1 MIDCNDC
8 IHLNI
13 TEEQQ
18 YDSRKDHIC
27 LKYNKRVIHNSY
39 NHKSKTHNKKL
50 HPCRECCE
58 NNYENYKNIIELI
71 ENMYDFKLHEY
82 QKELIKKRYG
92 KFEIEPSLIMPRR
105 K

>member
-13 TEEQQ
+13 TKEQQ
-18 YDSRKDHIC
+18 CDNRKDHIC

-50 HPCRECCE
+50 HPCKECYE
-58 NNYENYKNIIELI
+58 DNYENYKNIIELI
-71 ENMYDFKLHEY
+71 GNLSDFKLNEY
-82 QKELIKKRYG
+82 QKELIKKMYSMSG
-92 KFEIEPSLIMPRR
+92 IEPSLIIPRR

>member
-8 IHLNI
+8 IHLNM

-18 YDSRKDHIC
+18 CDSRKDHIC

-58 NNYENYKNIIELI
+58 DNYENYKNIIELI
-71 ENMYDFKLHEY
+71 GNLSDFKLNEY
-82 QKELIKKRYG
+82 QKELIKKMYSMSG
-92 KFEIEPSLIMPRR
+92 IE